1 MESTSSVSQKEKD
14 YNGFKDRAY
23 KCSVPKYSFYRLGNW
38 GPKKSDL
45 PTKSV
50 WTQNK
55 KCFPTCS
62 RKSKNNREMIERALG
77 DRSCFVVQF
86 WPTRFKRQ
94 ERFCPLGKERHVN
107 RNPIFL
113 QFPPQPRQYT
123 WRHELCNYSSQL
135 GNMRRWPGHWMAKSR
150 ETIHRSSLQY
160 WVTSSRI
167 INVYIV

>member
-1 MESTSSVSQKEKD
+1 MCWQWILLMF
-14 YNGFKDRAY
+14 GFLRKFLFLF
-23 KCSVPKYSFYRLGNW
+23 SFLKNFPPPQVLRIELTVFWWSHLFQQYR
-38 GPKKSDL
+38 SRHM
-45 PTKSV
+45 V
-50 WTQNK
+50 K
-55 KCFPTCS
+55 KCVCW
-62 RKSKNNREMIERALG
+62 R

-107 RNPIFL
+107 KNPIFL

-123 WRHELCNYSSQL
+123 WRHEFCNYSSQL
-135 GNMRRWPGHWMAKSR
+135 GNIRRWPGHWMAKSR

-167 INVYIV
+167 INVYVV